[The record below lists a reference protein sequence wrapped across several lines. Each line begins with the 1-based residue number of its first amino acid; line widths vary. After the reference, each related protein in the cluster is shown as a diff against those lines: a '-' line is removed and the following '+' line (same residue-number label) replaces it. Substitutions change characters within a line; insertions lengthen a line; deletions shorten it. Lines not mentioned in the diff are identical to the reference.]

1 MNRRALSIQCRAL
14 AFAGVGLFAA
24 AAADACSVNATSFQF
39 GTINPLIA
47 TSHDSTSTVTV
58 TCPSLT
64 SYSVALSPGSGT
76 FSQRQMSNGTNTLD
90 YNLYTDSA
98 RTEIWGDGSGSTA
111 TVSASADDTGT
122 DHTVYGRLPHQ
133 PTAAVGSYSDSIT
146 VTVTY

>member
-1 MNRRALSIQCRAL
+1 MNRRALATKCRAL
-14 AFAGVGLFAA
+14 AFTGIGLFAA
-24 AAADACSVNATSFQF
+24 NAAGACTVNATSFQF

-47 TSHDSTSTVTV
+47 TSHDSTSIVTV

-64 SYSVALSPGSGT
+64 SYTVALGPGSGT
-76 FSQRQMSNGTNTLD
+76 FSQRQMSDGTNTLD

-98 RTEIWGDGSGSTA
+98 HTEIWGDGSGSTA
-111 TVSASADDTGT
+111 TVSGQADDTGT

-133 PTAAVGSYSDSIT
+133 PTAVVGSYSDSIT